1 MFEPVGNTVQ
11 GPTVGIAK
19 SLTATTSTQLPLTV
33 WVTDANVLEGA
44 RKSPPGPPITITWSK
59 FRGPGAVTFAK
70 EKPPLEKAEFKAPP
84 GSTVTAKFN
93 TTATFSEPGDHLL
106 EVTAND
112 WSGDGGRGFQ
122 CGWINAQVKVTVKT

>member
-33 WVTDANVLEGA
+33 WVTDATVLEGA

-70 EKPPLEKAEFKAPP
+70 EKPPLEKAEFKARREARSLQNSTLPP
-84 GSTVTAKFN
+84 RSACPATNCSKSPPTTGPAMAAAGSNAAGST
-93 TTATFSEPGDHLL
+93 
-106 EVTAND
+106 
-112 WSGDGGRGFQ
+112 RR
-122 CGWINAQVKVTVKT
+122 